1 MGFLDK
7 LFGKKDSSR
16 KKNHV
21 DSSAKDNTLRTP
33 VNSNY
38 KTEPKENSIPLNLSV
53 KSISEGN
60 TFEFH
65 FTSLSVMKQFYNGN
79 SEEVKLNE
87 PVKIKMSRAIKG
99 GSVEINFSNISEL
112 KNKGVLQQNLS
123 FVPHFSY
130 QTDNEGN
137 EFASAEI
144 NNSFTA
150 MASGKEYISLYQVTK
165 QKGKI
170 ISFLINNLPGD
181 QDFYFLIVM
190 RDNI

>member
-1 MGFLDK
+1 MDT
-7 LFGKKDSSR
+7 S
-16 KKNHV
+16 V
-21 DSSAKDNTLRTP
+21 KDNTVRTP

-38 KTEPKENSIPLNLSV
+38 NTEERKYTIPLNLSV

-60 TFEFH
+60 PFEFH
-65 FTSLSVMKQFYNGN
+65 FTSISVMKQFYNGN

-87 PVKIKMSRAIKG
+87 PVKIKMSRAIKD

-130 QTDNEGN
+130 QTDTEGN

-150 MASGKEYISLYQVTK
+150 MASGKEYITLYQVTK
-165 QKGKI
+165 QNGKI

>member
-7 LFGKKDSSR
+7 LFGKKKSSEI
-16 KKNHV
+16 KNNV
-21 DSSAKDNTLRTP
+21 DSPAKDNSVRTT

-38 KTEPKENSIPLNLSV
+38 NTKAKEYTIPLNLSV

-60 TFEFH
+60 PFEFD

-99 GSVEINFSNISEL
+99 SSVEINFSNISEL

-130 QTDNEGN
+130 QADNEGD

-144 NNSFTA
+144 NNSFSA
-150 MASGKEYISLYQVTK
+150 MTSGKEYITLYQVTK

-170 ISFLINNLPGD
+170 TFLINNLPGD

-190 RDNI
+190 RDNV